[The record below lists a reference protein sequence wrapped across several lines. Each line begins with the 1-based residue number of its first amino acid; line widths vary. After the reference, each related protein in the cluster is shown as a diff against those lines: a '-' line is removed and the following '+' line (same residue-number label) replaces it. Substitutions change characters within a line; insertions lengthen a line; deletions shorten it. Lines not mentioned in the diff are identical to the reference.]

1 MSQTPS
7 EILSDLRRKIDS
19 LDDRVHDLLMER
31 ADLISRVAAAKK
43 EAGIPVF
50 APAREAVMIR
60 RLMARHR
67 PPLPKAAVIRIWR
80 ELVGAVTLLQNDVRV
95 VVAGSEKTPALWDL
109 AKDYFGSVIPM
120 TRVANP
126 SGAVSSVREAESSF
140 AVLPW
145 PEDGEDNPWWV
156 HLDGSES
163 ARSMKIIA
171 RLPHGD
177 RTDSAAPD
185 ASSRALVIAAIPFE
199 STGEDRSFLILD
211 SDQTLSRARIVSVCK
226 DLDMPVLG
234 IQTRRA
240 AGPNLTAS
248 HLVETESYVT
258 EGDERIALLLK
269 KLGDTGAK
277 ALCVGGY
284 SVPPICESWKSP
296 PDQPPAP
303 LESRPEHT
311 DSATVPA

>member
-1 MSQTPS
+1 MSQTTS
-7 EILSDLRRKIDS
+7 ETLSDLRQKIDS

-43 EAGIPVF
+43 EAGIPVV

-67 PPLPKAAVIRIWR
+67 APLPKAAVIRIWR

-95 VVAGSEKTPALWDL
+95 AVAGSEKTPVLWDL

-126 SGAVSSVREAESSF
+126 SGAVSSVREGESTF

-163 ARSMKIIA
+163 ARSMKIVA

-177 RTDSAAPD
+177 RTDPGAPD
-185 ASSRALVIAAIPFE
+185 SSHRALVIATIPFE
-199 STGEDRSFLILD
+199 STGDDRSFLILE

-240 AGPNLTAS
+240 TGPNLMAS
-248 HLVETESYVT
+248 HLVEVESYVT
-258 EGDERIALLLK
+258 DGDERIAALLK
-269 KLGDTGAK
+269 KLEDTGTK
-277 ALCVGGY
+277 ILCVGGY
-284 SVPPICESWKSP
+284 SVPPVCESWRSASERP
-296 PDQPPAP
+296 PEPSESGLAPHSAAAPA
-303 LESRPEHT
+303 
-311 DSATVPA
+311 